1 MVTLTTCLVAE
12 PQQYINQVHFS
23 PLFYLLG
30 RHTDTQ
36 LTAPQLPIL
45 RPGRVRP
52 QEIGI
57 RPAPIPRPCKMGR
70 GSRAR
75 LRRLQKKKKKTRIS
89 ASTRG
94 LELQAIATAPLR
106 VTLRY
111 STASRNASLRHDGL
125 AVVEPIPAAPLCFFT
140 MLQAL
145 ERKASTAP
153 SASA

>member
-1 MVTLTTCLVAE
+1 MGRAE
-12 PQQYINQVHFS
+12 
-23 PLFYLLG
+23 
-30 RHTDTQ
+30 
-36 LTAPQLPIL
+36 TAPRGAPERACGAFKKNADL
-45 RPGRVRP
+45 RVND
-52 QEIGI
+52 
-57 RPAPIPRPCKMGR
+57 A
-70 GSRAR
+70 
-75 LRRLQKKKKKTRIS
+75 
-89 ASTRG
+89 RG

-111 STASRNASLRHDGL
+111 STASRNASLRHDGV